1 MFEEYLID
9 CCSPT
14 LAAMKSGSLFNCRCS
29 CHLDATSCVR
39 KWNRE
44 LFAYGVRMCVLRRR
58 PESALILLFRPAQL
72 METLRQ
78 RDVQNFLSKYG
89 YPLPEKTKYS
99 DGDCQLYVYLHH
111 LKDRIAQCDG
121 FPHEIG
127 IFLGYPLCD
136 VQGFIE
142 NGGKNYKYLGP
153 WKVYENETQ
162 TIQTFEKYKKCRE
175 VYTNLWASGKR
186 SVLQLTVAG

>member
-14 LAAMKSGSLFNCRCS
+14 LAAMKSGSLFNCRCGQHCDTS
-29 CHLDATSCVR
+29 SCVR
-39 KWNRE
+39 EWNKV
-44 LFAYGVRMCVLRRR
+44 LYPYGVRMCALRRTK
-58 PESALILLFRPAQL
+58 ETALILLFRPAQL
-72 METLRQ
+72 MSTLQ
-78 RDVQNFLSKYG
+78 QKEVQNFLAQYG
-89 YPLPEKTKYS
+89 YPSGKCRDGS
-99 DGDCQLYVYLHH
+99 CGDCMLYASLHH
-111 LKDRIAQCDG
+111 LKKRIAECGG

-136 VQGFIE
+136 VKGFIK
-142 NGGKNYKYLGP
+142 NSGKNYKYLGP

-162 TIQTFEKYKKCRE
+162 TIRMFEKYKKCRD
-175 VYTNLWASGKR
+175 VYTNLWTSGKR